1 MKVLVTGA
9 TGFLGR
15 HLVPLL
21 LARGDDVRALVRREA
36 DARRLR
42 EAGVEPVRG
51 HICDPDAV
59 GRAAAGREL
68 VFHAAGV
75 VAHER
80 RDVARLRAA
89 NVEGV
94 QTMLAALDPGVRFVH
109 VSSLSTIGPASSP
122 DRPAHEE
129 QPYPPEAAR
138 LPYVASK
145 RAGERVVLEAVDSGL
160 DAVVANPAFL
170 LGPGDVYRVS
180 TWPVYRYLQGTLRI
194 HTSGGLSVADARD
207 VAAGLL
213 AVAERGR
220 TGERYIL
227 TGAGGNYSW
236 RDFFACVAA
245 VTGVRR
251 RMVGLPPPMVRAGSR
266 IVPWPVKPGE
276 IRLATFWW
284 FATPA
289 KAQRELGFTS
299 RPADATIADTAAQ
312 YRHVAT

>member
-21 LARGDDVRALVRREA
+21 VARGDDVRALVRPETDDRPLRKLGVDVARGAINEA
-36 DARRLR
+36 DA
-42 EAGVEPVRG
+42 VR
-51 HICDPDAV
+51 
-59 GRAAAGREL
+59 RAAADREL

-80 RDVARLRAA
+80 RDAKRLWTVNVDGVRTVLGALEPDARL
-89 NVEGV
+89 
-94 QTMLAALDPGVRFVH
+94 VH
-109 VSSLSTIGPASSP
+109 VASLSTIGPAPSP

-129 QPYPPEAAR
+129 QPYPEEAGR

-145 RAGERVVLEAVDSGL
+145 RAGERLVL
-160 DAVVANPAFL
+160 DAVAAGTDAVIANPCFL
-170 LGPGDVYRVS
+170 LGPDDPYRVT
-180 TWPVYRYLQGTLRI
+180 TWPVYRYLQGTLRV
-194 HTSGGLSVADARD
+194 HTAGGLSVADVRD
-207 VAAGLL
+207 VAAGIVSL
-213 AVAERGR
+213 AERGR

-227 TGAGGNYSW
+227 TGSDGNFRW
-236 RDFFACVAA
+236 RDFFGRIAA

-251 RMVGLPPPMVRAGSR
+251 RMVGLPPPVVRAGSR

-289 KAQRELGFTS
+289 KAERELGFAS
-299 RPADATIADTAAQ
+299 RPADETIADTAAN
-312 YRHVAT
+312 YM